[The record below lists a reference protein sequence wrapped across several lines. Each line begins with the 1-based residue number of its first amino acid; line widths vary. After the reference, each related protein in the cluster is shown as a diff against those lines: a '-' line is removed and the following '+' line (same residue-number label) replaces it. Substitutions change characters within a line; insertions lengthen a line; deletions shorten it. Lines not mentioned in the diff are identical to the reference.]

1 MSANVL
7 LVDDPQIGK
16 LSNIIL
22 RPISILLVQD
32 QPGHEGLKN
41 AYTHQ
46 PDLTILALRVPEMD
60 GSENRLETALYR
72 TGV

>member
-1 MSANVL
+1 MSAKVL
-7 LVDDPQIGK
+7 LMDDPQIGK

-22 RPISILLVQD
+22 RPMSIRLVQD

-41 AYTHQ
+41 AYTDQ

-60 GSENRLETALYR
+60 GVENRLETAQCR
-72 TGV
+72 TAV